1 MRIGVY
7 VGSFNPVHVVHKNIM
22 DYLINNSFVD
32 KIIVIATGDYWDKSV
47 VVSLD
52 DRINMLKFL
61 ESKYIIVDNN
71 LNNYEYTYEILD
83 KLKKDYS
90 MDEFYL
96 IIGEDNL
103 LKFHLWKN
111 VNKILLNKVIV
122 VKRDALNYEEVI
134 NNFVEKD
141 NFIFVDMNNLV
152 DVSSSIIR
160 EKIKKSES
168 VSEYLDSSVLKYIVD
183 NNLYK

>member
-47 VVSLD
+47 AVSLD

-61 ESKYIIVDNN
+61 ESKDIIVDNN
-71 LNNYEYTYEILD
+71 LNNHEYTYEILD

-160 EKIKKSES
+160 EKIKKGES